1 MVAHADRARRP
12 REAPGFMTPR
22 TLANSQPCLLA
33 LLRPGLDVLDVGC
46 GPGTLT
52 LEIARR
58 VLPGRVVGLDL
69 DPQLLTVARQ
79 AGPPGGLPNL
89 RFLEGD
95 IRDAGWADE
104 FDLVSATRVLQ
115 WIPRA
120 EDAVTSMAEALRP
133 GGRLIALDY
142 DHLASSWADPPAS
155 WTRFHR
161 AFLDWREA
169 ARLDNAVIRRL
180 PAAFTAAGLTD
191 VERVLHVST
200 MRSEEPDFFRIAGA
214 WRILADTRGV
224 QMITAGYLT
233 EGERRRAV
241 GDYAAWMRGP
251 RAALTLHEGCVI
263 GRRPEARRS

>member
-1 MVAHADRARRP
+1 MKVARADRAKA

-22 TLANSQPCLLA
+22 TLANSQPCQLA
-33 LLRPGLDVLDVGC
+33 LLRPSLDVLDVGC

-52 LEIARR
+52 VEIARR

-69 DPQLLTVARQ
+69 NPQLLSMSRQ
-79 AGPPGGLPNL
+79 AGPPCGLSNL

-120 EDAVTSMAEALRP
+120 VDAVTSMAAALRP

-142 DHLASSWADPPAS
+142 DHLASSWADAPAS

-169 ARLDNAVIRRL
+169 ARLDNAVIHRL

-191 VERVLHVST
+191 VERVPHVST
-200 MRSEEPDFFRIAGA
+200 VRSEEPDFFRIAGG
-214 WRILADTRGV
+214 WRILADTRGL
-224 QMITAGYLT
+224 QMTSAGYLT
-233 EGERRRAV
+233 QWERKRAV
-241 GDYAAWMRGP
+241 SDYTAWMRGP

-263 GRRPEARRS
+263 GRRPDERRP

>member
-1 MVAHADRARRP
+1 MGRGVR
-12 REAPGFMTPR
+12 
-22 TLANSQPCLLA
+22 LLA

-142 DHLASSWADPPAS
+142 DHLASSWADPPRIS
-155 WTRFHR
+155 
-161 AFLDWREA
+161 
-169 ARLDNAVIRRL
+169 
-180 PAAFTAAGLTD
+180 
-191 VERVLHVST
+191 ST
-200 MRSEEPDFFRIAGA
+200 CTKSPPSDESS
-214 WRILADTRGV
+214 T
-224 QMITAGYLT
+224 
-233 EGERRRAV
+233 
-241 GDYAAWMRGP
+241 
-251 RAALTLHEGCVI
+251 
-263 GRRPEARRS
+263 